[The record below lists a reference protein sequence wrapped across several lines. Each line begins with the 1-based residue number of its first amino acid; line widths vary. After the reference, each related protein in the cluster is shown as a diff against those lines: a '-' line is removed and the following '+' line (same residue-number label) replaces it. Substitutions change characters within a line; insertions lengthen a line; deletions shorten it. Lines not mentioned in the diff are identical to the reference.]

1 MADILHRTGVEQ
13 SSPEQ
18 AYEALIPGGLSGW
31 WTESTSGV
39 RISDWH

>member
-13 SSPEQ
+13 SSPR
-18 AYEALIPGGLSGW
+18 AYDALIPGGLSGW